1 MKFNVAKKSSN
12 AGLPTAKKGN
22 LIAVLNSD
30 IVSWPA
36 VSADGTTYEG
46 NFEFVA
52 GGGPGILYMTA
63 STQAFTAEA
72 GGNPD
77 GMGSKNKY
85 VGEHPGTHREI
96 IAFIKKYANEGF
108 ILFYGGCGTS
118 EYRVV
123 GSQCHPVK
131 LSPALKDDKDGNI
144 TTLTFE
150 QEMLNDDYVMF
161 FNGSL
166 GLTEA
171 HDVAGNEFA
180 IEKTNGQVY
189 KLPANTDSAE
199 KAISITGSDLD
210 ADTLVTFIGGGG
222 SEPLVLSN
230 ATAGAV
236 GIITKNGSAWT
247 GLAGAKIHL
256 RVVKGDKTYLV
267 ETSRS

>member
-1 MKFNVAKKSSN
+1 
-12 AGLPTAKKGN
+12 
-22 LIAVLNSD
+22 
-30 IVSWPA
+30 
-36 VSADGTTYEG
+36 
-46 NFEFVA
+46 
-52 GGGPGILYMTA
+52 
-63 STQAFTAEA
+63 
-72 GGNPD
+72 
-77 GMGSKNKY
+77 
-85 VGEHPGTHREI
+85 
-96 IAFIKKYANEGF
+96 
-108 ILFYGGCGTS
+108 
-118 EYRVV
+118 
-123 GSQCHPVK
+123 
-131 LSPALKDDKDGNI
+131 
-144 TTLTFE
+144 
-150 QEMLNDDYVMF
+150 MLNDDYVMF

-171 HDVAGNEFA
+171 HDVSGNEFA
-180 IEKTNGQVY
+180 IAKANGQVY

-222 SEPLVLSN
+222 SEPLILSN